1 MIELKNIEK
10 SFGSHRVLDSID
22 LTFEKGKIS
31 MLLGPSGCGKST
43 TLRLINQLILPEKGS
58 ILIDNKNIMELDR
71 ESLRR
76 NMGYAIQGVG
86 LFPHMRVSDNIAVVP
101 KLLKWPK
108 QKIASRIEELLDLVG
123 LPQKYSSKFPHQL
136 SGGEAQRV
144 GVARALAA
152 DPDILL
158 MDEPFGALD
167 PINRVRLQQ
176 EFLKIQKKLQ
186 KTVVF
191 VTHDVGEAVRMAD
204 HIVMMQNGQ
213 IIAKGDPLSI
223 MNAAENVTT
232 SFLGNSYT
240 LELLGKYTVAMFK
253 EEILS
258 ATSHQNTTGKSVET
272 VSLDRL
278 SHHNFELSE
287 NATFHDILSHMIIN
301 GTSYVDV
308 PIEEL
313 AYRID
318 FDLLIQFLGRKSDEK
333 HI

>member
-1 MIELKNIEK
+1 MIELNNIEK
-10 SFGSHRVLDSID
+10 SFGNHRVLNSID

-43 TLRLINQLILPEKGS
+43 TLRLINQLLLPDRGT
-58 ILIDNKNIMELDR
+58 ILIDGKNIHDYDR
-71 ESLRR
+71 ENLRR

-101 KLLKWPK
+101 KLLKWTK
-108 QKIASRIEELLDLVG
+108 QKIDMRVEELLELVG
-123 LPQKYSSKFPHQL
+123 LPRNYSTKYPHQL

-167 PINRVRLQQ
+167 PINRLRLQQ
-176 EFLKIQKKLQ
+176 EFLKIQKQLQ

-213 IIAKGDPLSI
+213 IVAQGDPLSI

-240 LELLGKYTVAMFK
+240 LELLGKYTLEMF
-253 EEILS
+253 EEKIMSEGHLQIS
-258 ATSHQNTTGKSVET
+258 KKLKNEANGSDDIKLQIVYLTEKAT
-272 VSLDRL
+272 L
-278 SHHNFELSE
+278 
-287 NATFHDILSHMIIN
+287 HDVLSHMIIN
-301 GTSYVDV
+301 GKSYVDV
-308 PIEEL
+308 IIKKQL
-313 AYRID
+313 YRID
-318 FDLLIQFLGRKSDEK
+318 FSLLIELLGRKSDEDQ
-333 HI
+333 I